1 MKSIFKF
8 PATAALLAV
17 ALLFSV
23 GCSRGD
29 RTVGQSVD
37 DAALSTKVKAAFAQD
52 PGVKAMDVK
61 VDTYRGT
68 VQLNGWVNT
77 AEEKARAEEIAKT
90 VPGTKAVQ
98 NQISVKTD
106 INKTPATT
114 VPAPAPKP

>member
-1 MKSIFKF
+1 MKLYSK
-8 PATAALLAV
+8 AVAAALVAT
-17 ALLFSV
+17 ALLFNV

-37 DAALSTKVKAAFAQD
+37 DTAISTKVKAAFAQD

-77 AEEKARAEEIAKT
+77 VEEKARAEEIAKT
-90 VPGTKAVQ
+90 VPGAKAVQ
-98 NQISVKTD
+98 NQISVKTE
-106 INKTPATT
+106 INK
-114 VPAPAPKP
+114 APKS

>member
-1 MKSIFKF
+1 MKSIYNAAAAGLF
-8 PATAALLAV
+8 AAALL
-17 ALLFSV
+17 LNV

-37 DAALSTKVKAAFAQD
+37 DAAVSTKVKAAFAQD
-52 PGVKAMDVK
+52 PGVKAIDVK

-77 AEEKARAEEIAKT
+77 AEEKARAEEIAKA
-90 VPGTKAVQ
+90 VPGAKAVQ

-106 INKTPATT
+106 INK
-114 VPAPAPKP
+114 APKS